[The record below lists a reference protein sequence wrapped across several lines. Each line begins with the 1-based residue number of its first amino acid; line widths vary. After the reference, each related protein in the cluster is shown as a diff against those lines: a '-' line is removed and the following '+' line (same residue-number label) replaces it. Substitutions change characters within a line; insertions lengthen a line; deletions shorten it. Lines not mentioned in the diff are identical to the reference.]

1 MKGQKEE
8 ATEVKDSPLLRL
20 CIDTAP
26 PTALP
31 KRSNQFSES
40 QRNLYV
46 GGIPKEPKIL
56 KVQQHIREVVD
67 FSMLNAQK
75 ASQLLVQLQNSVP
88 LKVTRTFIISLQ
100 MTSKS
105 LDASLKNMFKNPHW
119 ILLSGKTRMVI

>member
-8 ATEVKDSPLLRL
+8 ATEVKDSPLLKL

-75 ASQLLVQLQNSVP
+75 AS
-88 LKVTRTFIISLQ
+88 
-100 MTSKS
+100 
-105 LDASLKNMFKNPHW
+105 
-119 ILLSGKTRMVI
+119 